1 VRRTDLLFGL
11 VFVAPPFLKKVLLR
25 AFLGARI
32 APTAHLGWFSS
43 VRARTLV
50 MEEHSSIAA
59 LTLVRCDGDVRLGRY
74 AEVSSF
80 VLCYGAG
87 GFALGDHAYVGP
99 QCLINAD
106 EDVRLGH
113 HSALGPRS
121 MVFTHGSFLPVTEGY
136 PVRLAGVTIGDRAWL
151 AAGVFLH
158 PGVRV
163 GDDVIVNS
171 RAVVA
176 GDIPSGMVAEGS
188 PARPVFP
195 VERVKRRMTPA
206 RVDETMRRVLA
217 RFAEVVLER
226 SRGLRVTTEGR
237 DAVRFTA
244 GGCAY
249 RIVYL
254 PATGPATEPAPPPG
268 DGRKRLIVLSNAAG
282 WRPAAGAEAGVL
294 DLVTGR
300 FGASDDPMARELA
313 EFLRRYY
320 GIRLEHPPA
329 SAASVEL
336 ARPVPSPTK

>member
-1 VRRTDLLFGL
+1 MRWADVLFGV
-11 VFVAPPFLKKVLLR
+11 VFVTPPFLKKMLLR

-32 APTAHLGWFSS
+32 APTAHIGWFSS
-43 VRARTLV
+43 VRARSLV

-87 GFALGDHAYVGP
+87 GFALGDHSYVGP

-106 EDVRLGH
+106 DDVRIGH

-188 PARPVFP
+188 PARTVFP

-206 RVDETMRRVLA
+206 RVDETMRRILA
-217 RFAEVVLER
+217 RFAESVLQR
-226 SRGLRVTTEGR
+226 SRGLQVMTEGR
-237 DAVRFTA
+237 DGVRFVER
-244 GGCAY
+244 GCGY

-254 PATGPATEPAPPPG
+254 PAAAPVTEPSPPPG
-268 DGRKRLIVLSNAAG
+268 DGRKRLIVLSNAPG
-282 WRPAAGAEAGVL
+282 WRPAAGADIDLL
-294 DLVTGR
+294 DLAAGR
-300 FGASDDPMARELA
+300 HGAPDDPIARELV
-313 EFLRRYY
+313 EFLRRYW
-320 GIRLEHPPA
+320 GIRLEHPAP
-329 SAASVEL
+329 SAAAADVP
-336 ARPVPSPTK
+336 RPVLSPTK